1 MSNCSPLIFGERIQL
16 NKEFNIFLWLKKKKI
31 KTLAFSGLLV
41 DKMENAFFSLASD
54 FIVHILA
61 I

>member
-1 MSNCSPLIFGERIQL
+1 VKEYSLIRNLISFCGKK
-16 NKEFNIFLWLKKKKI
+16 NKIKI